1 MKNIEIEIREYAQVL
16 INKPESEHPISF
28 KNLKTADDY
37 INYLALL
44 LAGKFRFNVADFD
57 MKKIALEELS
67 K

>member
-1 MKNIEIEIREYAQVL
+1 MKNIETEIREYAQVL

-37 INYLALL
+37 INYLELL

-57 MKKIALEELS
+57 LRKIAQEELN